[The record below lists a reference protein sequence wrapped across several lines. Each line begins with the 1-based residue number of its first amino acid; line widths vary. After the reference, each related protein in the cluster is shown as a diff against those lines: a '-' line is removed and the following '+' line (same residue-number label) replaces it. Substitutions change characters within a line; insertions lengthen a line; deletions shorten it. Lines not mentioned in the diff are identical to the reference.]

1 MSRAPH
7 AAPAAGNDP
16 VGREAIVRF
25 ALLCSGAATPADL
38 EAVQRWRMER
48 PEHERAWQRLENL
61 RQTLSALPRGVAA
74 PTLRAASARRRAVL
88 KSVAA
93 LAGTGVLT
101 YGSYRAAPWREWM
114 ADHRTP
120 TGGFDEIVLADGT
133 RIALDTASAID
144 VRYTPTRRLVHLL
157 AGQILVATAPDSA
170 RPARPFTVLTED
182 GAARPLGTRFTARK
196 LAAGTH
202 VAVYA
207 GQVEVQPLRGARSLL
222 VPAGRAATFS
232 TTEPGTLQA
241 ADESALAW
249 REGSVA
255 ALDWRLE
262 GLLAELA
269 RYRPGYL
276 GCDPAVADIRVS
288 GTYPVRDTDKALA
301 VLAQSFPI
309 RVRTMSRYWVR
320 VEPR

>member
-1 MSRAPH
+1 MNRARQ
-7 AAPAAGNDP
+7 APPVAGDDP
-16 VGREAIVRF
+16 VGREAIARF
-25 ALLCSGAATPADL
+25 ALLCSGAATPADR
-38 EAVQRWRMER
+38 EAVRRWRMER
-48 PEHERAWQRLENL
+48 PEHERAWQRLESL
-61 RQTLSALPRGVAA
+61 RQTLSALPHDVAA

-93 LAGTGVLT
+93 LAGTGVLA
-101 YGSYRAAPWREWM
+101 YGSHRIVPWREWI
-114 ADHRTP
+114 ADYRTP
-120 TGGFDEIVLADGT
+120 TGGFDEIALADGT

-144 VRYTPTRRLVHLL
+144 VRYTGTQRLVRLL
-157 AGQILVATAPDSA
+157 AGQILIATAPHNASE
-170 RPARPFTVLTED
+170 ARPFTVLTDD
-182 GAARPLGTRFTARK
+182 GAARPLGTHFTARK
-196 LAAGTH
+196 LAAGTRI
-202 VAVYA
+202 AVYE
-207 GQVEVQPLRGARSLL
+207 GKVELQPVRSNRSLI
-222 VPAGRAATFS
+222 VPTGQAATFS
-232 TTEPGTLQA
+232 AAGLGTLRP

-262 GLLAELA
+262 DLLAELG
-269 RYRPGYL
+269 RYRSGYL

-309 RVRTMSRYWVR
+309 RMRTMSRYWVR